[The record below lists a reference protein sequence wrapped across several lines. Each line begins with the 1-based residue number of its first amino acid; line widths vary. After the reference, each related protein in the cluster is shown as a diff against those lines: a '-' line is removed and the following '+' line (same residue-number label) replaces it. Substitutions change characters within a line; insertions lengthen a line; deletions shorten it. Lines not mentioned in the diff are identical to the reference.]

1 MENPIINRAR
11 LKKAGLEH
19 GTGLDVVKQA
29 SDRLAGPQ
37 GGYFGQFTTK
47 RIQEAEQ
54 GGLLVCTATFG
65 CTVYEKLDAVISGDL
80 SGNWVEVPFVR
91 TSELSDYI
99 DDYLSTHMPAVEGY
113 LPLSGGDMSGDITF
127 QSNNSLFWGDEN
139 YHDAYIMGGSM
150 GLAVYN
156 DADEQWRFKSSS
168 LPESDD
174 DVMRRKDLSAVDVP
188 TKVSELSNDVGYIT
202 SAQVE
207 PAELTYGNYLSG
219 YALKAWYS
227 N

>member
-65 CTVYEKLDAVISGDL
+65 CTVYERLDAVISGDL
-80 SGNWVEVPFVR
+80 SGKWVEVPFVR

-99 DDYLSTHMPAVEGY
+99 DNYLSTHMPAIEGY
-113 LPLSGGDMSGDITF
+113 LPLSGGDISGDITF
-127 QSNNSLFWGDEN
+127 QPNNNIYWGTPDGYDGRIN
-139 YHDAYIMGGSM
+139 ASTP
-150 GLAVYN
+150 GLTIYN
-156 DADEQWRFKSSS
+156 DAEDQWRFKSSFMS
-168 LPESDD
+168 ESEY
-174 DVMRRKDLSAVDVP
+174 DVMRRMDLSSVDVP
-188 TKVSELSNDVGYIT
+188 TKLSELSNDVGFVV
-202 SAQVE
+202 SADVVMRTNAS
-207 PAELTYGNYLSG
+207 PLSVTVPYDYGFTL
-219 YALKAWYS
+219 
-227 N
+227 

>member
-65 CTVYEKLDAVISGDL
+65 CTVYERLDAVISGDL

-99 DDYLSTHMPAVEGY
+99 DDYLSTHMPAIEGY
-113 LPLSGGDMSGDITF
+113 LPLSGGTMSGDLNLGNHNLSVGSYYFTDAWAAGLNIYDTAT
-127 QSNNSLFWGDEN
+127 DES
-139 YHDAYIMGGSM
+139 Y
-150 GLAVYN
+150 
-156 DADEQWRFKSSS
+156 
-168 LPESDD
+168 
-174 DVMRRKDLSAVDVP
+174 
-188 TKVSELSNDVGYIT
+188 
-202 SAQVE
+202 
-207 PAELTYGNYLSG
+207 
-219 YALKAWYS
+219 
-227 N
+227 